1 MLVAAFGMV
10 AVDTLLELE
19 LIDERLEELLELSE
33 ETLEEL
39 LELSEETLEDDEL
52 ERLLGVS
59 LEPPLEPPPQALIKR
74 AHAKTATALCIFIL
88 GITNYQFR
96 VKIADVTGYINLL
109 YVSVC
114 VQWTRG
120 QIRLTAKRVA
130 WGGGINRELGF
141 TEMHRRSLACS
152 LNDNSASYCRSSR
165 KPPSPERTA
174 GEKACGF
181 DYRRAS

>member
-1 MLVAAFGMV
+1 MV

-52 ERLLGVS
+52 ERLLGFS
-59 LEPPLEPPPQALIKR
+59 LVPPLEPPPQALIKR
-74 AHAKTATALCIFIL
+74 AHAKAATALCIFIL

-96 VKIADVTGYINLL
+96 VKIVYVTGYINLW

-114 VQWTRG
+114 VQRTSG
-120 QIRLTAKRVA
+120 QIRLMARKSNMG
-130 WGGGINRELGF
+130 WGDK
-141 TEMHRRSLACS
+141 S
-152 LNDNSASYCRSSR
+152 
-165 KPPSPERTA
+165 
-174 GEKACGF
+174 
-181 DYRRAS
+181 